1 MLFSVLNTSLK
12 FYLVSVIDSLDITRA
27 FPFLPD
33 SRKKCAFRALGTFS
47 LSQVALDDTSTSLSG
62 KPVCQTHF

>member
-33 SRKKCAFRALGTFS
+33 SRKKCAF
-47 LSQVALDDTSTSLSG
+47 
-62 KPVCQTHF
+62 